1 MGGGHAARTVARH
14 AGYYT
19 PPSVEN
25 PAPEVFKIQVPG
37 LVGFW
42 EGSIFDLAFS
52 ALPQYSCQS
61 KNEKGGGWKIQFE
74 NFIKDR
80 ISVHYCWKVGKS
92 ASQEWFLGDQ
102 RVCNSHNTFWNG
114 VPACKV
120 VASCRDL
127 CVLLFKVMITTFFTP
142 SNTHTRTSLP
152 RNKWNKLLN
161 RMTDAPDDLK
171 GCSGNVSAV

>member
-1 MGGGHAARTVARH
+1 MIFCVGITLDFERHLLDHITTRSLEPGGMLHNITDSALCNALWEGGHAARTVARH

-61 KNEKGGGWKIQFE
+61 KNEKGGGG
-74 NFIKDR
+74 
-80 ISVHYCWKVGKS
+80 GKY
-92 ASQEWFLGDQ
+92 
-102 RVCNSHNTFWNG
+102 N
-114 VPACKV
+114 
-120 VASCRDL
+120 
-127 CVLLFKVMITTFFTP
+127 
-142 SNTHTRTSLP
+142 
-152 RNKWNKLLN
+152 
-161 RMTDAPDDLK
+161 LK
-171 GCSGNVSAV
+171 TL

>member
-61 KNEKGGGWKIQFE
+61 KNEKGGGWKIQFQ
-74 NFIKDR
+74 NFIKDC

-92 ASQEWFLGDQ
+92 ASQELLLFFLFLGDQ
-102 RVCNSHNTFWNG
+102 HVCNSHNTFWSC

-120 VASCRDL
+120 VAACCDL
-127 CVLLFKVMITTFFTP
+127 CMPLFKVMITSFFML
-142 SNTHTRTSLP
+142 SNTHAREPSW
-152 RNKWNKLLN
+152 K
-161 RMTDAPDDLK
+161 
-171 GCSGNVSAV
+171 

>member
-1 MGGGHAARTVARH
+1 MGGGHTARTVARH
-14 AGYYT
+14 AEYYT

-25 PAPEVFKIQVPG
+25 PAPQVFKIQVLG

-74 NFIKDR
+74 NFIKDC

-102 RVCNSHNTFWNG
+102 HVCSHKTFWNC

-120 VASCRDL
+120 VASCCDL
-127 CVLLFKVMITTFFTP
+127 CVLLFKVMITRFLRPQTHAREP
-142 SNTHTRTSLP
+142 SW
-152 RNKWNKLLN
+152 K
-161 RMTDAPDDLK
+161 
-171 GCSGNVSAV
+171 